1 MSNLP
6 GGKPTCLAP
15 SQSQAM
21 TPPMPTDTPSAGAE
35 AMARR
40 YFDSEF
46 SSLAA
51 CLDAFARERCDSREW
66 QTAFRAR
73 EAAVWEE
80 AIKIADTV
88 RDQDIAAALR
98 TRAAEARRT
107 G

>member
-1 MSNLP
+1 MDRQRMAGDSE
-6 GGKPTCLAP
+6 
-15 SQSQAM
+15 M
-21 TPPMPTDTPSAGAE
+21 TPPSAGAVAKE
-35 AMARR
+35 LLEENRLSVTHNLHWLTIA
-40 YFDSEF
+40 
-46 SSLAA
+46 
-51 CLDAFARERCDSREW
+51 LDAFARERCDSREW

-98 TRAAEARRT
+98 ARAAEARRT

>member
-1 MSNLP
+1 MAGDSE
-6 GGKPTCLAP
+6 
-15 SQSQAM
+15 M
-21 TPPMPTDTPSAGAE
+21 TPPSAGAVAKE
-35 AMARR
+35 RGWLLTSQCFMLGHVRSQGIACSGCIA
-40 YFDSEF
+40 
-46 SSLAA
+46 LA
-51 CLDAFARERCDSREW
+51 LDAFARERCDSREW

-98 TRAAEARRT
+98 ARAAEARRT